1 MSRSFHLILDYK
13 ISHCYTYSWCHTTQI
28 SRRTLELVAR
38 RHGHCLKTLQI
49 YKTPTYK
56 STVDFSALTTLDAG
70 DIDPYFA
77 CFWPSKSLANSH
89 KSLIHLKLGCERFL
103 ALSYLDKNDLMTAS
117 AALEFTQN
125 LDNDIRD
132 HLPAR
137 FQEYSKSKLESSL
150 PTSILTLESLH
161 LVGIDCGYTPE
172 MGEPTMLDIDNL
184 TSLCLES
191 CFNLGQSFPA
201 PSSLRSPDAPSLL
214 PQLRSFRLRQES
226 SDASFQDGLKAFL
239 LALKG
244 LVHLSILLKG
254 SGPFFPPDCFVG
266 NHGSTLRTL
275 VWDQRLGPRERLDA
289 STNTATPSMMSRF
302 LIKIVKKCPNLREL
316 GLAVNALTNEEH
328 SVSQLSPFSQ
338 KIKAYL
344 FGSLTRI
351 R

>member
-1 MSRSFHLILDYK
+1 MSRSFHLILENK

-49 YKTPTYK
+49 YNTPTYK
-56 STVDFSALTTLDAG
+56 LTVDFSALTTLDAG
-70 DIDPYFA
+70 EMDPYFA
-77 CFWPSKSLANSH
+77 CFWASKSLANSH
-89 KSLIHLKLGCERFL
+89 NSLIHLKLGCERFL

-150 PTSILTLESLH
+150 PTSVLTLKSLH

-172 MGEPTMLDIDNL
+172 MGTPTMLDIDNL

-201 PSSLRSPDAPSLL
+201 LSSLRSPDAPSLL
-214 PQLRSFRLRQES
+214 PQLRSFRLRQEN
-226 SDASFQDGLKAFL
+226 SDASFQAGLKAFL

-244 LVHLSILLKG
+244 LVHLSILLEG

-266 NHGSTLRTL
+266 NQGSTLRTL
-275 VWDQRLGPRERLDA
+275 VWDQRQGPREKLDA

-302 LIKIVKKCPNLREL
+302 LDKIVKKCPNLREL

-338 KIKAYL
+338 RIKVYL